1 MYSVVHFNFKEGVER
16 DTTHTEFDFIS
27 IQRCLIPEGETIYI
41 YITQSSLAQLKNV
54 ALRDCFILDLDF
66 AFDDDSY
73 IILKAFYVIG
83 MEQTCPH
90 ASYGLMTRTLV
101 PLICT
106 DSSGSTTFTRNWIF
120 RSSLHDSS
128 ASRRVFLSPDEIE
141 AVYGQCQHEIIENI
155 YCVYEKDA
163 HLYLDEE
170 DNEVLFFD
178 KDYNGQKSSLLATT
192 TEECDLERAMEDE
205 END

>member
-1 MYSVVHFNFKEGVER
+1 MLHAPASQVLTGIA
-16 DTTHTEFDFIS
+16 TTFD
-27 IQRCLIPEGETIYI
+27 IPYPESYEELLKWLSTIE
-41 YITQSSLAQLKNV
+41 
-54 ALRDCFILDLDF
+54 LDF
-66 AFDDDSY
+66 FQAMPMGC
-73 IILKAFYVIG
+73 LV
-83 MEQTCPH
+83 P
-90 ASYGLMTRTLV
+90 MTFHITFLVRTLV